1 MKLAIRSA
9 AASADIAAAV
19 DQYCAEAPHAVDDFI
34 DELERAV
41 RHVERHPASGSPRY
55 SHELDI
61 PRLRHWKLKRFPF
74 ALFYLENV
82 DHLFVIRCLHLKR
95 DIPRSL
101 QEE

>member
-1 MKLAIRSA
+1 MKRAIRSA
-9 AASADIAAAV
+9 AASSDIVVAV
-19 DQYCAEAPHAVDDFI
+19 EHYLGEAPHAADGFI

-41 RHVERHPASGSPRY
+41 HHIERHPTYGSPRY

-74 ALFYLENV
+74 ALFYLEYS
-82 DHLFVIRCLHLKR
+82 DHLVVIRCVHTSR

-101 QEE
+101 RDE

>member
-1 MKLAIRSA
+1 MKHAIRSA
-9 AASADIAAAV
+9 AASEDVAAAV
-19 DQYCAEAPHAVDDFI
+19 EHYVAEAPHAADGFI

-41 RHVERHPASGSPRY
+41 RHIERHPTSGSPRY

-74 ALFYLENV
+74 ALFYLEYT
-82 DHLFVIRCLHLKR
+82 DHLIVIRCVHMRR
-95 DIPRSL
+95 DIPRSV

>member
-1 MKLAIRSA
+1 VKHAIRSA
-9 AASADIAAAV
+9 TASADIAATV
-19 DQYCAEAPHAVDDFI
+19 EHYRSEAPHAVGGFI

-41 RHVERHPASGSPRY
+41 RHIELHPTSGSPRY

-74 ALFYLENV
+74 ALFYLEYI
-82 DHLFVIRCLHLKR
+82 DHLIVIRCVHLNR

>member
-1 MKLAIRSA
+1 VKHASRSV

-19 DQYCAEAPHAVDDFI
+19 EHYLGEAPHAIEGFI

-41 RHVERHPASGSPRY
+41 RHIERHATSGSPRY

-61 PRLRHWKLKRFPF
+61 PRLRHWKLRRFPF

-82 DHLFVIRCLHLKR
+82 DHLFVIRCVHMSR